1 MSKRETID
9 AFIRGD
15 IDRRTF
21 IGRLTTLG
29 VSSGAALAY
38 ATTFGAS
45 ALASPSSPA
54 AGFVS
59 QGQGDLDYGVP
70 NPFPLEEGLQ
80 IIADALEAI
89 AAIFDDFADFVTDD
103 FADGI
108 FDALAQ
114 IQEQIALQLEALG
127 SLFGAGFTSTT
138 RSFAA
143 AQGTGDPDAFLQG
156 LSTAFDDLTASF
168 AAVVPGTEEAAER
181 QAMMNIAMV
190 SGRQAGFVNFAAGN
204 DPFPTA
210 FQEPMTAEG

>member
-21 IGRLTTLG
+21 MGRLTTLG

-38 ATTFGAS
+38 ATTFGNS
-45 ALASPSSPA
+45 ALASPSSA

-59 QGQGDLDYGVP
+59 QGQDDLDYGVP

-80 IIADALEAI
+80 IISDALDEI
-89 AAIFDDFADFVTDD
+89 LSIFDDFAGFVAED
-103 FADGI
+103 FAEGV
-108 FDALAQ
+108 FDALAR
-114 IQEQIALQLEALG
+114 IQEQLALQLEALG

-138 RSFAA
+138 RQFAA
-143 AQGTGDPDAFLQG
+143 IQGTGDADAFLQS
-156 LSTAFDDLTASF
+156 LSRAFDDLTASF
-168 AAVVPGTEEAAER
+168 AAVVPGTDEAAER
-181 QAMMNIAMV
+181 QAMMNVAMV
-190 SGRQAGFVNFAAGN
+190 SARQAGFVNWAAGN

-210 FQEPMTAEG
+210 FQQPMTAEG